1 MEAVGDFTI
10 RYNNESH
17 FSLEFS
23 MRDGQKIMWPGGSQ
37 PKDSPKCGFDNERC
51 PTGTL
56 GTTKGKEKKF
66 LP

>member
-1 MEAVGDFTI
+1 MKAVGDFTI

-23 MRDGQKIMWPGGSQ
+23 MREGEKIMWPGGSQ

-51 PTGTL
+51 PTGTS

-66 LP
+66 GP